1 MESNEVWGQRNRD
14 AVGIQ
19 NLSLLKERFWIY
31 LQIIWDLTELNIT
44 KAATDSRQGS
54 NADGV
59 DLEEGACFFVH
70 ICIIYFGLYFFFN
83 NFMTFKRYLL
93 DNKKEN

>member
-1 MESNEVWGQRNRD
+1 MESNEVWGQKNRD

-19 NLSLLKERFWIY
+19 NPGLLKERFWIY

-44 KAATDSRQGS
+44 KAATDSRPGS

-59 DLEEGACFFVH
+59 DL
-70 ICIIYFGLYFFFN
+70 
-83 NFMTFKRYLL
+83 
-93 DNKKEN
+93 